1 MKNHQKLSNAKV
13 KEYVRQL
20 YRHSCRTLGAWSP
33 AETLVRGKALRSALR
48 HSLPDLPEQVKDRP
62 FWPEAGICDNIR
74 GTYDLSNVIDL
85 VGLTALQFDWCC
97 MDLPRAN
104 FGLPVEIYTYP
115 VEGVDAYCRT
125 VNLWEGEGLTKRL
138 QLLDAVIEVL
148 EYVCDMEDEL

>member
-1 MKNHQKLSNAKV
+1 MNTKL
-13 KEYVRQL
+13 
-20 YRHSCRTLGAWSP
+20 T
-33 AETLVRGKALRSALR
+33 
-48 HSLPDLPEQVKDRP
+48 PEQVKEYALELHKQAAPLFSHWNPVETLKKASALRVALKHASP
-62 FWPEAGICDNIR
+62 SLPEAVGCSIFRPGLGICVNISNGRDN
-74 GTYDLSNVIDL
+74 TPVIDL

-104 FGLPVEIYTYP
+104 FGLPVEICTYP

-125 VNLWEGEGLTKRL
+125 VNLWEGEGLRRRL